1 MTAKSP
7 RVEVRRIL
15 NESGILT
22 PDQLDLDVI
31 ARANNLKIR
40 YANLDGCAANIL
52 GLGNRG
58 VITIDKS
65 STLGR
70 KRFSIAHEIGHWVYD
85 RHRGVNMCKDID
97 MGSSWSGKSRYN
109 PIERRANVFAAELL
123 LPKDWFIS
131 AVSGKPTTFET
142 VADLQVL
149 FKTSL
154 SAAALRLVELGEAP
168 SLLLYFDNKRV
179 LKRFKASSDIDG
191 VLFPHKLLSES
202 TTIWS
207 RLFNDGKSSVASE
220 QVDGDSWINHPRA
233 FDLVVSESAIRVRDE
248 ILVLVQILNE
258 SVLLDILADVEKN
271 RYS

>member
-1 MTAKSP
+1 MTPKSP
-7 RVEVRRIL
+7 SIEVRRIL
-15 NESGILT
+15 KESGIVTLH
-22 PDQLDLDVI
+22 QLDLEVI
-31 ARANNLKIR
+31 ARTNNLKIR
-40 YANLDGCAANIL
+40 YAKLDGCAANIL
-52 GLGNRG
+52 GLGDRG
-58 VITIDKS
+58 VITIDED

-70 KRFSIAHEIGHWVYD
+70 KRFSIAHEIGHWIYD
-85 RHRGVNMCKDID
+85 RHRGVNMCKATD

-131 AVSGKPTTFET
+131 AVRGKPTSFET
-142 VADLQVL
+142 VVELRDL
-149 FKTSL
+149 FNTSL
-154 SAAALRLVELGEAP
+154 SAAALRIVELGDNP
-168 SLLLYFDNKRV
+168 SLLLYFDTKRV

-207 RLFNDGKSSVASE
+207 RLFTDGKSSAASE

-233 FDLVVSESAIRVRDE
+233 FDLIVSESAIRVKDE

-258 SVLLDILADVEKN
+258 SVLLDILDDVDKM
-271 RYS
+271 